1 MSATQNENTGKWGR
15 RFMMILFIGAM
26 LGCVF
31 QFTLTRA
38 ELEAKHNVAL
48 ELSRSYQTS
57 HSQST
62 DQHRRDVQAARRE
75 ALLRQRDEL
84 KGDIQKIKANQPRFQ
99 GESRGDVA
107 VRVKHV
113 TLSDGAYWQPFV
125 APEGGIDT
133 ERSLDR
139 AAGALADRIVADTLD
154 RRRRGWEIE
163 TIAVHTDRDAEYRRE
178 NRSLMRRVAKEVEKL
193 THLWVF
199 EGAAGDRAQGY
210 KVVDRIHPELG
221 RIVDAMSDDER
232 LKTSVIVDKR
242 MTEMPVIPHNGSQ
255 RSELSFLT
263 LRQRTADFARE
274 DALDALSARIK
285 RDIWRLAL
293 AGRHM
298 NLQDHDE
305 FMMVLDRKY
314 SRELLVGIG
323 RRSLQPIKIVMGDAK
338 GGGDDVYYQT
348 EVVWSGNHYYMS
360 DIADVIG
367 DTIRTTKR
375 APFVRLGLSLGLCV
389 LAMLTWLRVD
399 WWLKGHY
406 SLLNKLAFVI
416 LAACSIIAV
425 WNYPIHV

>member
-1 MSATQNENTGKWGR
+1 MEFDAMSATQNENTGKWGR

-178 NRSLMRRVAKEVEKL
+178 NRSLMR
-193 THLWVF
+193 
-199 EGAAGDRAQGY
+199 
-210 KVVDRIHPELG
+210 
-221 RIVDAMSDDER
+221 
-232 LKTSVIVDKR
+232 
-242 MTEMPVIPHNGSQ
+242 
-255 RSELSFLT
+255 
-263 LRQRTADFARE
+263 
-274 DALDALSARIK
+274 
-285 RDIWRLAL
+285 
-293 AGRHM
+293 
-298 NLQDHDE
+298 
-305 FMMVLDRKY
+305 
-314 SRELLVGIG
+314 
-323 RRSLQPIKIVMGDAK
+323 
-338 GGGDDVYYQT
+338 
-348 EVVWSGNHYYMS
+348 
-360 DIADVIG
+360 
-367 DTIRTTKR
+367 
-375 APFVRLGLSLGLCV
+375 
-389 LAMLTWLRVD
+389 
-399 WWLKGHY
+399 
-406 SLLNKLAFVI
+406 
-416 LAACSIIAV
+416 
-425 WNYPIHV
+425 